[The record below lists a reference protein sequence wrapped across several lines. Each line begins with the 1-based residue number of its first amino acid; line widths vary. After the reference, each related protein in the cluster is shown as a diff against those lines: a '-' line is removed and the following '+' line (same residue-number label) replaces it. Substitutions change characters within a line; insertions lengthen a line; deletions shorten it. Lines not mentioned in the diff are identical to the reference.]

1 MPKTTDIVD
10 YGLLAVGSWW
20 SLANIEHI
28 LGIIILVIQLVW
40 LITKLIVKIIHTIKE
55 KKALDVHDN
64 DVNAVIDIISDMQD
78 TLTKKGDEEENE

>member
-1 MPKTTDIVD
+1 MTKATDVVD

-40 LITKLIVKIIHTIKE
+40 LLTKLIVKIVRTVKNN
-55 KKALDVHDN
+55 KPLNVHDN
-64 DVNAVIDIISDMQD
+64 DVKAVIDIIEDVQD
-78 TLTKKGDEEENE
+78 NINSEDK